1 MRAVSAPSCRQ
12 GGAGVGEGWIR
23 ALSAL
28 SFRQGDA
35 GVGEGWIRALSALG
49 WRVFPVEEEGVGVGE
64 E

>member
-1 MRAVSAPSCRQ
+1 M
-12 GGAGVGEGWIR
+12 GEGWIR